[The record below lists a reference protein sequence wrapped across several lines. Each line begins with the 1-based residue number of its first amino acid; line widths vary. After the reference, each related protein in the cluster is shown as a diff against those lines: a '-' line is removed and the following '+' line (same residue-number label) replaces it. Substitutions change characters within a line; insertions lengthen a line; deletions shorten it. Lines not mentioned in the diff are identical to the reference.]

1 MSKKQKPTPKP
12 KEERMPSVDLR
23 TLSRVLNNYASRLV
37 GVSFRMGLVEQALH
51 GLHHNLAPDSTLIGD
66 IDEIG
71 VVAALEIISSYAKR
85 ESILLSNMQDELK
98 GFFSNNPQ
106 ELWKKLLETYGD
118 SKRWESADVF
128 YGESYD

>member
-12 KEERMPSVDLR
+12 KKQQTPSVDLR